1 MRAPP
6 SAGEENPSESVAE
19 HVCLSLPNYERQ
31 ASCGGADKGATNNGV
46 KNLAMSESADLD
58 ISMRE
63 KPTAKT
69 PS

>member
-1 MRAPP
+1 M
-6 SAGEENPSESVAE
+6 
-19 HVCLSLPNYERQ
+19 SLPNYERQ